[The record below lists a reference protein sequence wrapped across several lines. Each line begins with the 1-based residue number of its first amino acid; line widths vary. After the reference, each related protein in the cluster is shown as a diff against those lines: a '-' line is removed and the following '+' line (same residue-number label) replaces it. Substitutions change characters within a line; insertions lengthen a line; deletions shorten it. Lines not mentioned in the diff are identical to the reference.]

1 MRSHLAANLGKNWK
15 SVLCFMLFKIVSTL
29 CIYFIRGST
38 ELIFFYNWPLHGDF
52 FLTENPFSA
61 LTVCTWL
68 LYAYSNVAL
77 GTNHFTSISVLF
89 FFSPL
94 FPYIITFPKLGSV
107 LSNFC
112 TSFHL
117 CPHNMHF
124 YWIELYRKIIKL
136 FLLRCSE
143 V

>member
-1 MRSHLAANLGKNWK
+1 MGIESLFY
-15 SVLCFMLFKIVSTL
+15 VLCFLKLLALYIY
-29 CIYFIRGST
+29 IYFISGNI
-38 ELIFFYNWPLHGDF
+38 ELIFFYNWPPHGDF
-52 FLTENPFSA
+52 FLTKNPFSA
-61 LTVCTWL
+61 LTVMHLIIVCIL
-68 LYAYSNVAL
+68 KCCLRNQPFHLYKCFV
-77 GTNHFTSISVLF
+77 

-94 FPYIITFPKLGSV
+94 SPYIITFPKLGSI

-117 CPHNMHF
+117 CIHNMHF

-136 FLLRCSE
+136 FLLMCSE